1 MTKYLFRISDCF
13 LTFIYHINIAPA
25 RTDNFRLTFSAFLL
39 QIMDPN
45 LLPAVLR
52 TTLPPKLEKIKNG
65 SYTENDND
73 YPIHLYLK
81 ENDIRVQ
88 EDGSDIIQFLKRKNL
103 LITGATGFLGKL
115 LLEKLLRCCK
125 DIGTIYVVIRT
136 KKGVDPQSRL
146 EDFLNNWV
154 FCKLSQIR
162 PNYKDNVV
170 GISGD
175 FEFDGLGLSNE
186 SRGILTE
193 NVRKSNQSLL
203 MFKLF
208 YSSIELMLILKQ
220 NIQSTVRFDEP
231 LKRAVK
237 INIEGSQ
244 QIIQLA
250 KECKKLDVFVH
261 ISTAYSNCQEK
272 LIKEDFYPPH
282 IDPYKL
288 MLMTKELPDD
298 ILEKITPGMLQ
309 SIPNTYL
316 YTKQISEDLVK
327 REAVG
332 LPACIQRPAIVIA
345 SAKEPI
351 RSWVDNI
358 YGPVGVMQGA
368 AIGLLHIS
376 PVNANGIA
384 ECVPADFVINNCI
397 AASYKTVKERKL
409 GQIPIYNFTSSNSNP
424 LHWKDLLYIV
434 KKIGSKI
441 LVSKVFFKFTSCW
454 SWLRLAH
461 RKIEKFIISVV
472 HFTLNEWKFI
482 DRNTQC
488 LWDELNDRDKEN
500 FPFDIKVLDW
510 QDYFDTSLVA
520 LREFVSMDFLD
531 TLDEGRMLMLKL
543 DIIHY
548 TFVTLLLGF
557 SVYLL
562 ANTIFFFIPL
572 LFVGVTIF
580 YLFP

>member
-193 NVRKSNQSLL
+193 NV
-203 MFKLF
+203 
-208 YSSIELMLILKQ
+208 
-220 NIQSTVRFDEP
+220 NIIYHVAATVRFDEP

-454 SWLRLAH
+454 SWYYIVSFLLHTIPAVIIDFVLERLG
-461 RKIEKFIISVV
+461 KKP
-472 HFTLNEWKFI
+472 LY
-482 DRNTQC
+482 
-488 LWDELNDRDKEN
+488 
-500 FPFDIKVLDW
+500 VL
-510 QDYFDTSLVA
+510 
-520 LREFVSMDFLD
+520 
-531 TLDEGRMLMLKL
+531 
-543 DIIHY
+543 
-548 TFVTLLLGF
+548 
-557 SVYLL
+557 
-562 ANTIFFFIPL
+562 
-572 LFVGVTIF
+572 
-580 YLFP
+580 